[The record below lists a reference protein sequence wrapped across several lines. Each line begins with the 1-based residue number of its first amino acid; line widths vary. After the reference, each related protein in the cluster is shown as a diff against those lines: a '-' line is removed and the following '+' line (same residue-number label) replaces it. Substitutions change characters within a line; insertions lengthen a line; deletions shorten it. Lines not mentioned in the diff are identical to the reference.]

1 MTDDILIHLMLVIF
15 LLFVMDILMIL
26 WLSKIEKRLGT
37 NKECWK
43 NQNLLN
49 NEHLEMMRILGE
61 NHGELY
67 YRFLQISEVPESRLH
82 VHERRDTASDRG
94 SQGDE

>member
-37 NKECWK
+37 NKECWRQ
-43 NQNLLN
+43 QNFID
-49 NEHLEMMRILGE
+49 NEHLEIMRILGE
-61 NHGELY
+61 NDAELY
-67 YRFLQISEVPESRLH
+67 YRFLQVSKVPECGLH
-82 VHERRDTASDRG
+82 VHGRGDTTSGRG
-94 SQGDE
+94 SEGDV